1 MFGSKKEV
9 RKPRPGVAI
18 GPDDM
23 DCPFHQRPMSEVCHS
38 CPLWQMLRGV
48 HPQTGEPIPDE
59 WNCSFAHMT
68 KLSLEFSQQARQAG
82 ASSDKVATEVAK
94 FHKSMVAMNHIAIN
108 QEQLKR
114 LE

>member
-1 MFGSKKEV
+1 
-9 RKPRPGVAI
+9 
-18 GPDDM
+18 
-23 DCPFHQRPMSEVCHS
+23 
-38 CPLWQMLRGV
+38 
-48 HPQTGEPIPDE
+48 
-59 WNCSFAHMT
+59 MT